1 MLSLMCCYALTPLEK
16 MLFPDYK
23 VFFLLTFLVLNF
35 LIALTL
41 VTGRSSFICKKH

>member
-23 VFFLLTFLVLNF
+23 VFFINIFGSELFNRFDTCDRTKQLYL
-35 LIALTL
+35 
-41 VTGRSSFICKKH
+41 